1 MRNPHVKEPFTAN
14 PPDALSDEELLSY
27 LLNYS
32 ESDPTETAAL
42 LLRQFDNLANLLD
55 ANPMDLGT
63 IENLSDKSTA
73 LIRLVAELQRRYL
86 LIRSRPESR
95 LHNRNDIVNYL
106 TPLLANEVE
115 EVVFLLCLDEAK
127 HVLGCSPIAKGTG
140 NAAWLSPRSLV
151 LEALLKKASY
161 VVLAHNHP
169 SGYPAPS
176 QEDIGT
182 SVALQ
187 ELLRSLDICLLDH
200 IIFTN
205 TGYYSM
211 VECGFLHI
219 S

>member
-1 MRNPHVKEPFTAN
+1 MRNPHVKEPFASN

-27 LLNYS
+27 LLNFS
-32 ESDPTETAAL
+32 ESDPTKTAAL

-55 ANPMDLGT
+55 ANPMDLST

-73 LIRLVAELQRRYL
+73 LIRLVAALQRRYL
-86 LIRSRPESR
+86 LIRSQPESR
-95 LHNRNDIVNYL
+95 LCNRNDIVNYL
-106 TPLLANEVE
+106 TPLLANKVE
-115 EVVFLLCLDEAK
+115 EEVFLLCLDEAK
-127 HVLGCSPIAKGTG
+127 HVLGCSTIAKGTG
-140 NAAWLSPRSLV
+140 NSAWLSPRSLV
-151 LEALLKKASY
+151 WEALLKKASY

-182 SVALQ
+182 STALQ
-187 ELLRSLDICLLDH
+187 ELLRLLDIRLLDH

-205 TGYYSM
+205 TGYCSM
-211 VECGFLHI
+211 VECGYLHI